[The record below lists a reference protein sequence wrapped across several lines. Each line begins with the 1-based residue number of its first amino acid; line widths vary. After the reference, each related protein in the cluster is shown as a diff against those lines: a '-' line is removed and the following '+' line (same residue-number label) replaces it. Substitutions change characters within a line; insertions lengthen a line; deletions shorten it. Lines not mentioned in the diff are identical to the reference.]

1 MQPQVIP
8 ERLMEYNF
16 ISIEGNIGAGKTSLA
31 TRIARDFNAK
41 LILEQFE
48 ENSFLPK
55 FYKEPDKYAFPLE
68 LSFLAERFEQLKKEL
83 THRDLFTHFTISDY
97 FIHKSFIFARK
108 NLPDDTFG
116 LYKKLFEIISETL
129 PKPDLLVYLYLDINN
144 LLRNIKNR
152 GRDYELEIKAG
163 YLEKIQASYLDFI
176 RQQSNMRIVIVD
188 TNKLDFVQNEE
199 DYRLMINVL
208 QRSYSIGV
216 HLVDPLSDQNF

>member
-1 MQPQVIP
+1 
-8 ERLMEYNF
+8 MEYNF

>member
-1 MQPQVIP
+1 MQPQVKP
-8 ERLMEYNF
+8 DRFTEYNF

-31 TRIARDFNAK
+31 TRIALDFNAK

-116 LYKKLFEIISETL
+116 LYKKLFEIISDTL

-152 GRDYELEIKAG
+152 GRNYELEIRAD

-188 TNKLDFVQNEE
+188 TNKMDFVRNEE
-199 DYRLMINVL
+199 DYRLMINIL
-208 QRSYSIGV
+208 QRNYSIGV
-216 HLVDPLSDQNF
+216 HLIDPRSDQNF